1 LALANFN
8 WSFGNQNSTTLL
20 INPIPPA
27 TRAGDLLEQ
36 ITKINQMVDLH
47 EGNPFM
53 QDQHRRRKQEWI
65 DELTI
70 VLREMNLMEG
80 NLIAA

>member
-1 LALANFN
+1 
-8 WSFGNQNSTTLL
+8 
-20 INPIPPA
+20 
-27 TRAGDLLEQ
+27 
-36 ITKINQMVDLH
+36 
-47 EGNPFM
+47 M